1 MHLRDVDL
9 NLLVAFDALLL
20 ERNVT
25 EAAERIGLS
34 QPAMSHALG
43 RLRKLLGDPLL
54 VRTPQGMA
62 PTPRAQAL
70 AGPIRQI
77 LTQVRQTLK
86 ELPAF
91 DPASAR
97 QTFTLAAT
105 DYAELLLLPRLMERL
120 AIMAPGI
127 SLNVLPL
134 GEGMPKVELESGRLD
149 LALGPFRETLSE
161 LHHQTLFHER
171 FVCVV
176 RADHP
181 SVGKQLSL
189 KKFLALSHVLIS
201 HRGTVAGVVD
211 LALAAQGLQRH
222 VALATPH
229 FLIAPLV
236 VAQTNL
242 ILTLA
247 ERVARFFAAHLPLRL
262 LEPPVKLSG
271 FDTPQIWHERMHHD
285 PAHQWLRGV
294 LAELGQVV

>member
-1 MHLRDVDL
+1 MHLHDIDL
-9 NLLVAFDALLL
+9 NLLVALDALLT

-25 EAAERIGLS
+25 EAADRIGLS
-34 QPAMSHALG
+34 QSAMSHALG
-43 RLRKLLGDPLL
+43 RLRKLIGDPLL
-54 VRTPQGMA
+54 VRTPEGMV

-70 AGPIRQI
+70 AEPVRQI
-77 LTQVRQTLK
+77 LTQVRRTLQ
-86 ELPAF
+86 EPLIF
-91 DPASAR
+91 EPASAR

-120 AIMAPGI
+120 ATMAPGI

-134 GEGMPKVELESGRLD
+134 GEGVPKAVLESGRLD
-149 LALGPFRETLSE
+149 LALGPFREKPSE

-201 HRGTVAGVVD
+201 PRGTVAGVVD
-211 LALAAQGLQRH
+211 HALAAQGLQRH
-222 VALATPH
+222 VALSIPH
-229 FLIAPLV
+229 FLVAPLV
-236 VAQTNL
+236 VAQTDL
-242 ILTLA
+242 IVTLA

-262 LEPPVKLSG
+262 LEL
-271 FDTPQIWHERMHHD
+271 
-285 PAHQWLRGV
+285 
-294 LAELGQVV
+294 